1 MTKYISVVV
10 LVILCAA
17 AAMAKDEPPGMIK
30 AFCDHHFGQDIAAKG
45 EPFNSTDVIEAG
57 IPRRRIIDYF
67 VTSTT
72 SFLWYEHGGR
82 GYHQHLVRF
91 NTARPEEIQASYVFI
106 NSKHTRISDLIKDR
120 EFLEANLSKSHE
132 L

>member
-1 MTKYISVVV
+1 MVKYIIAIAV
-10 LVILCAA
+10 LLNAIVTI
-17 AAMAKDEPPGMIK
+17 AKDEPPGVIIE
-30 AFCDHHFGQDIAAKG
+30 FCAMNLQGDIVSKD
-45 EPFNSTDVIEAG
+45 EPFNSTDIVKKG
-57 IPRRRIIDYF
+57 MRTRRMIDYL

-106 NSKHTRISDLIKDR
+106 SSEHSRIFDLIKDT
-120 EFLEANLSKSHE
+120 EFLRSHLSKDRE

>member
-1 MTKYISVVV
+1 MTKYISLIVVV
-10 LVILCAA
+10 LLSVTTV
-17 AAMAKDEPPGMIK
+17 MAKDEPPSVITV
-30 AFCDHHFGQDIAAKG
+30 FCGKHFGQDIAAKG
-45 EPFNSTDVIEAG
+45 EPFNSTDVIKEG
-57 IPRRRIIDYF
+57 VPRRRIIDYF

-91 NTARPEEIQASYVFI
+91 KTTRPEEIQASYVFI
-106 NSKHTRISDLIKDR
+106 STKHAQISELIKDR
-120 EFLEANLSKSHE
+120 EFLEGHLSKSQE